1 MRKEFK
7 LKKRALSFKFA
18 FDGIVYLLKN
28 EPNALI
34 HVIITFSVIVL
45 GLLLNLHATEW
56 SLVLLAIGL
65 VLMAEAMNSAI
76 EKIVDRISPEKNDWA
91 GRIKDLSAAGV
102 LLAAFSAAMIG
113 LIIFIPKLIA
123 LL

>member
-1 MRKEFK
+1 LPLTESFTC
-7 LKKRALSFKFA
+7 LK
-18 FDGIVYLLKN
+18 
-28 EPNALI
+28 
-34 HVIITFSVIVL
+34 IVL